1 MATSEISALVGRGIG
16 YHRFEHLRCS
26 DNALA
31 EQTAFSDYIFLKCG
45 ELGEGDFNAEIA
57 AAYHYSV
64 ALFADFLYVIYAGA
78 VLYFGDYV
86 YAVAAVLAEKCLE
99 INEILSA

>member
-1 MATSEISALVGRGIG
+1 M
-16 YHRFEHLRCS
+16 
-26 DNALA
+26 
-31 EQTAFSDYIFLKCG
+31 KCG

-99 INEILSA
+99 VNEILPARNKRRRDIVDVILNTEQQILLVLLA

>member
-1 MATSEISALVGRGIG
+1 MLFCITLGDWLGKGHDIKE
-16 YHRFEHLRCS
+16 
-26 DNALA
+26 D
-31 EQTAFSDYIFLKCG
+31 FLYDC
-45 ELGEGDFNAEIA
+45 NRPAAEIA